1 MKRNQGFTLIELIIV
16 IVILGILA
24 VTAAPRFLN
33 ISGDARGATLDAVR
47 ASAQSAAA
55 IVNGK
60 ALIQGVQAAATG
72 TVTEGAGTIAVVF
85 GYPAGTAAVMQQVLD
100 LDVNEWDFADS
111 TSTPATPAGVV
122 AITPDGVAYTA
133 TAASACQ
140 FLYTQS
146 QNAGERPTFEV
157 QIQGCQ

>member
-33 ISGDARGATLDAVR
+33 LSGDARGATLDAVR

-60 ALIQGVQAAATG
+60 ALIQGVQNQQNG
-72 TVTEGAGTIAVVF
+72 SVTEGTGTIATVF
-85 GYPAGTAAVMQQVLD
+85 GYPAATVAVMQAVLD
-100 LDVNEWDFADS
+100 LDATEWDFADS
-111 TSTPATPAGVV
+111 ASTPATPAGVV
-122 AITPDGVAYTA
+122 AITPDGITYTA
-133 TAASACQ
+133 TEADACQ
-140 FLYTQS
+140 FLYTQPA
-146 QNAGERPTFEV
+146 NAGDRPTYTLQV
-157 QIQGCQ
+157 QGCR

>member
-33 ISGDARGATLDAVR
+33 LSGDARGATLDAVK
-47 ASAQSAAA
+47 ASVQSAVA

-60 ALIQGVQAAATG
+60 ALLQTQTAATG
-72 TVTEGAGTIAVVF
+72 SVTDPAGTIDTVY
-85 GYPAGTAAVMQQVLD
+85 GYPAATTAALQIVLD
-100 LDVNEWDFADS
+100 LDANEWDFTDS
-111 TSTPATPAGVV
+111 TSATPTPAGVA

-133 TAASACQ
+133 TAADACQ
-140 FLYTQS
+140 VLYTQ
-146 QNAGERPTFEV
+146 ATDTAKPTVTV
-157 QIQGCQ
+157 QAQGCK